1 MSVTA
6 WSGRARGIEPATPLP
21 RPRLTMVAKPG
32 VQAPRLPFVLFVT
45 GLLVCGLVGL
55 LLLNTAL
62 QRGAYAA
69 TDLRQELTGLEVRRE
84 LLQTRVSA
92 LQDPQ
97 RVTQEALSL
106 GMVENE
112 SPAFLSLAT
121 GSIIGKPVA
130 ATEANQV
137 DIGQGNAVA
146 EGNGKVGWPLV
157 GAVNSMAAE
166 LVTVAKPRDPA
177 AGRGKPRT
185 NEGEPRG

>member
-6 WSGRARGIEPATPLP
+6 WSGRERGIEPAAPLP
-21 RPRLTMVAKPG
+21 RPRLTTVAKPG
-32 VQAPRLPFVLFVT
+32 VQAPRLPFVLFVMGLLFT
-45 GLLVCGLVGL
+45 GLIGL

-112 SPAFLSLAT
+112 SPVFLSLGT

-137 DIGQGNAVA
+137 DIGLGDAAA
-146 EGNGKVGWPLV
+146 EGNGKIGWPIA
-157 GAVNSMAAE
+157 GAVNSMAAD
-166 LVTVAKPRDPA
+166 LVTVAKPRSPA
-177 AGRGKPRT
+177 IDREKPRT
-185 NEGEPRG
+185 NEGKRRG